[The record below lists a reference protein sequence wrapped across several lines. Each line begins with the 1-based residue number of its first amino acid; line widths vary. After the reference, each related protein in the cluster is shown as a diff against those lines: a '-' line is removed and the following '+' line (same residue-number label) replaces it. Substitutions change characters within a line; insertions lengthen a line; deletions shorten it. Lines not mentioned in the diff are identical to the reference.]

1 MKNNNVSLFNLAGLV
16 KLVGLVWLVS
26 LGFTSCSEK
35 SSEWDPYY
43 SWESRN
49 TLWFA
54 EVADSARTAIAE
66 AKAQY
71 GDEWEEHCQ
80 WRMIQD
86 WRQNSGI
93 QGSLTDS
100 IICKI
105 VSSEPSKPGT
115 VKDSVNYTDY
125 VQLHYRAWLM
135 PSEYISEDNVTK
147 EEKMVVFSQSFYG
160 DFNPATAVPV
170 TMSVEGLI
178 PGFQTALQNM
188 ARGDKWYVY
197 MPQQLAYGE
206 EASSAVPAYST
217 LLYLIDLVG
226 IYNTEDDVPDWK

>member
-1 MKNNNVSLFNLAGLV
+1 MKNNNVSLFKLAALV
-16 KLVGLVWLVS
+16 LLAS
-26 LGFTSCSEK
+26 LCFVSCSEK

-49 TLWFA
+49 ALWFA

-71 GDEWEEHCQ
+71 GNEWEEHCQ
-80 WRMIQD
+80 WRMFRSLQLSSD
-86 WRQNSGI
+86 V
-93 QGSLTDS
+93 QGVLTDS

-105 VSSEPSKPGT
+105 VPSEPGT
-115 VKDSVNYTDY
+115 VKGTKNPNYTDY

-147 EEKMVVFSQSFYG
+147 EEKMAIFSQSYYG
-160 DFNPATAVPV
+160 DFNPTTAVPV

-178 PGFQTALQNM
+178 EGFQTALQYM
-188 ARGDKWYVY
+188 VEGDKWYVY
-197 MPQQLAYGE
+197 IPQQLAYGT

-226 IYNTEDDVPDWK
+226 IYETEDDVPDWK

>member
-1 MKNNNVSLFNLAGLV
+1 MKNNNVSLFKLAALV
-16 KLVGLVWLVS
+16 LLAS
-26 LGFTSCSEK
+26 LCFVSCSEK
-35 SSEWDPYY
+35 SNEWDPYY

-49 TLWFA
+49 ALWFA

-71 GDEWEEHCQ
+71 GNEWEEHCQ
-80 WRMIQD
+80 WRMFRSLQLSSD
-86 WRQNSGI
+86 V
-93 QGSLTDS
+93 QGVLTDS

-105 VSSEPSKPGT
+105 VPSEPGT
-115 VKDSVNYTDY
+115 VKGTKNPNYTDY

-147 EEKMVVFSQSFYG
+147 EEKMAIFSQSYYG
-160 DFNPATAVPV
+160 DFNPTTAVPV

-178 PGFQTALQNM
+178 EGFQTALQYM
-188 ARGDKWYVY
+188 VEGDKWYVY
-197 MPQQLAYGE
+197 IPQQLAYGT

-226 IYNTEDDVPDWK
+226 IYETEDDVPDWK

>member
-1 MKNNNVSLFNLAGLV
+1 MKNNNVSLFKLAALV
-16 KLVGLVWLVS
+16 LLAS
-26 LGFTSCSEK
+26 LCFVSCSEK
-35 SSEWDPYY
+35 SNEWDPYY

-49 TLWFA
+49 ALWFE

-71 GDEWEEHCQ
+71 GNEWEEHCQ
-80 WRMIQD
+80 WRMFRSLQLSSD
-86 WRQNSGI
+86 V
-93 QGSLTDS
+93 QGVLTDS

-105 VSSEPSKPGT
+105 VPSEPGT
-115 VKDSVNYTDY
+115 VKATKNPNYTDY

-147 EEKMVVFSQSFYG
+147 EEKMAIFSQSYYG
-160 DFNPATAVPV
+160 DFNPTTAVPV

-178 PGFQTALQNM
+178 EGFQTALQYM
-188 ARGDKWYVY
+188 VEGDKWYVY
-197 MPQQLAYGE
+197 IPQQLAYGT

-226 IYNTEDDVPDWK
+226 IYETEDDVPDWK